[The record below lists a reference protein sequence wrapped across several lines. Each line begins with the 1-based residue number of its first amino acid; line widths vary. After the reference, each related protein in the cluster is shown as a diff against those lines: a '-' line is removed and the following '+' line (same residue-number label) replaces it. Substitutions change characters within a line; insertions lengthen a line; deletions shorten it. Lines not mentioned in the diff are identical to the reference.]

1 MLITHL
7 KWWKGRQYLSH
18 WSPCFGFFVCFG
30 YSERTRWMLG
40 KLGAQNKAV
49 CENEGKQCVLSDHW
63 KSIKM
68 LFKNK
73 WMTQKVQKDWLKY
86 KF

>member
-1 MLITHL
+1 ML
-7 KWWKGRQYLSH
+7 
-18 WSPCFGFFVCFG
+18 
-30 YSERTRWMLG
+30 E
-40 KLGAQNKAV
+40 KLAAQNKAV

-73 WMTQKVQKDWLKY
+73 WMTQKCKKIDWNTSFNRRVNFVQNQI
-86 KF
+86 

>member
-1 MLITHL
+1 
-7 KWWKGRQYLSH
+7 
-18 WSPCFGFFVCFG
+18 
-30 YSERTRWMLG
+30 MLG